1 MTGKPAQT
9 TSSDPEAI
17 RGIAREKEAAQ
28 NLANNGFDVVQN
40 PCILRNGKTPDLRLN
55 GEIYDVVSPSTDRV
69 RNIGSRIEQKVLSG
83 QTQNVA
89 VNLSET
95 VVVAPSE
102 LDQQLADYPV
112 SGLENTVIIDRSGT
126 VLPPIRMQ

>member
-1 MTGKPAQT
+1 M
-9 TSSDPEAI
+9 
-17 RGIAREKEAAQ
+17 
-28 NLANNGFDVVQN
+28 
-40 PCILRNGKTPDLRLN
+40 RLN

-89 VNLSET
+89 VNLSNT